1 MFPGVYSEDGLVEQ
15 PAIRLFAGMG
25 WETINAT
32 EEVFGLNGT
41 LGRDAKGDVILAGHL
56 KSALQRLNPAFPETA
71 IDAAIEEI
79 SRDRSAMTMEAAN
92 RELWSL
98 MRDGVKVSIPDHEKG
113 GVKTERVQLIDWNNV
128 TNNDFL
134 LVSQMTITGPLYTC
148 RPDLIG
154 FVNGIPWVV
163 IELKK

>member
-1 MFPGVYSEDGLVEQ
+1 MSPGNYSEDGLVEQ
-15 PAIRLFAGMG
+15 PAIRLFADMG

-41 LGRDAKGDVILAGHL
+41 LGRDAKGDVILAGRL
-56 KSALQRLNPAFPETA
+56 KSALQRLNPEFPESA

-98 MRDGVKVSIPDHEKG
+98 MRDGVKVS
-113 GVKTERVQLIDWNNV
+113 
-128 TNNDFL
+128 
-134 LVSQMTITGPLYTC
+134 
-148 RPDLIG
+148 
-154 FVNGIPWVV
+154 
-163 IELKK
+163 